1 MTVEFGDVPEEVS
14 SVPFF
19 AALSGCPEPFPWQTE
34 LYGLLLAGRWPS
46 RIDLP
51 TGAGKTSILHLWLLA
66 LAEQARVDPR
76 RVSVPRRLIW
86 VVDRRVVVDQA
97 TDEAERALRKVLEA
111 PDLAPVKQALASL
124 SGDSENPLT
133 ISTLRGE
140 LADNRQWS
148 DDPSRPAIIVGTVD
162 MIGSRLL
169 FSGYGVSRRRRAREA
184 GLLGV
189 DALLVNDEAHLT
201 PAFAKLVEQVA
212 RVIRQ
217 EAGAMR
223 PLRFMQLSATQRS
236 GDSAPA
242 WPVSL
247 ERDEASSKVFRQRYR
262 ALKRLALMTDAKLE
276 DIALRSSGRTIVYV
290 ESPEKAAKLAQQIR
304 KDRKCEPVLITGE
317 VRGQERDALAA
328 SAGFQ
333 AFAQEAAEGDHWMI
347 ATSAGE
353 VGVNLTCDHLISELA
368 TADHL
373 LQRFGRLNRFGETE
387 GLATVIHATKARLR
401 PGETETLAY
410 LTSLNGD
417 VSPRSLRENPP
428 PGECFSPTPKS
439 APLLP
444 WQVEAWSMTSLTEKE
459 WPSRPAV
466 GPWLRGADEGSP
478 PETYVCWRD
487 DVEDLVS
494 EWVSDRDRE
503 EVFHCY
509 TVLSRERLKQS
520 TDRLYAA
527 LEKSEYRKERAILIG
542 RDRQI
547 TVNTIEHF
555 IARQRRSQL
564 YYATLVLRPGVGL
577 LEEDGT
583 VNWARGLPEN
593 ADKRAAVL
601 RRYDVADIEDTDP
614 TRASRR
620 RVKLRIGA
628 DSEASPPDGLR
639 ERYVVKLRATGEVV
653 DEAEGGATWRYY
665 TAARGRERSTA
676 QTLAA
681 HQEHVRAATG
691 AIAARVFGPDN
702 RWERVFQW
710 AAGHHDDGKDCPVW
724 QRYALRAEGEPPL
737 AKSAKFL
744 HPLALAGYRHELGSL
759 LSATQADLNGLSAD
773 EREVALHLIAAHHG
787 YARPHFPAT
796 AMDKRQVYKS
806 QEAALEATRRYA
818 ALQRRH
824 GAWGLAYLEAVF
836 CAADAI
842 ASRNEPEDPAH
853 E

>member
-1 MTVEFGDVPEEVS
+1 MKLPIPV
-14 SVPFF
+14 F
-19 AALSGCPEPFPWQTE
+19 AALSGHTQPFSWQVE
-34 LYGLLLAGRWPS
+34 LYSLLLEGRWPS

-51 TGAGKTSILHLWLLA
+51 TGTGKTTILHLWLLA
-66 LAEQARVDPR
+66 LAEQARIDPR
-76 RVSVPRRLIW
+76 SITVPRRLIW

-97 TDEAERALRKVLEA
+97 TDEAVRALKRVLEA
-111 PDLAPVKQALASL
+111 PDLAAVKHALATL

-140 LADNRQWS
+140 RADNRQWS

-201 PAFAKLVEQVA
+201 PAFARLVEQVA
-212 RVIRQ
+212 KVIRH
-217 EAGAMR
+217 EAGAVR
-223 PLRFMQLSATQRS
+223 PLRFMQLSATQR
-236 GDSAPA
+236 GGESAPA
-242 WPVSL
+242 WPADL
-247 ERDEASSKVFRQRYR
+247 DRDESASRGFQRRYR
-262 ALKRLALMTDAKLE
+262 AVKRLELLSDAKLE
-276 DIALRSSGRTIVYV
+276 EIALKSSGRTIVYV

-317 VRGQERDALAA
+317 VRGQERDVLAE
-328 SAGFQ
+328 STGFQ
-333 AFAQEAAEGDHWMI
+333 AFIQEAAEGDHWLI

-353 VGVNLTCDHLISELA
+353 VGINVTCDRLISELA

-373 LQRFGRLNRFGETE
+373 LQRFGRLNRFGESE
-387 GLATVIHATKARLR
+387 GRATVILSSKARLR
-401 PGETETLAY
+401 QGEAETLAY
-410 LTSLNGD
+410 LKNLNGD

-428 PGECFSPTPKS
+428 PAECFSPTPKS

-444 WQVEAWSMTSLTEKE
+444 WQIEAWSMTSITEEE

-466 GPWLRGADEGSP
+466 GPWLRGADDGSP
-478 PETYVCWRD
+478 PETYVCWRN

-494 EWVSDRDRE
+494 EWVSDKDRE

-509 TVLSRERLKQS
+509 PVLSQERLKQS
-520 TDRLYAA
+520 TDRLCAA

-547 TVNTIEHF
+547 TINTIEHL

-564 YYATLVLRPGVGL
+564 YYATLALRPGVGF

-583 VNWARGLPEN
+583 VNWARGLPESSE
-593 ADKRAAVL
+593 KRAAAL
-601 RRYDVADIEDTDP
+601 GRYDVSSIEDSDSTG
-614 TRASRR
+614 ASRR
-620 RVKLRIGA
+620 RVKMRIAA
-628 DSEASPPDGLR
+628 DAEASPPDGLR

-665 TAARGRERSTA
+665 TAPRERERSTA

-681 HQEHVRAATG
+681 HQEHVSVAAG
-691 AIAARVFGPDN
+691 VIAARVFGPGS
-702 RWERVFQW
+702 RWERVFRW

-724 QRYALRAEGEPPL
+724 QRYARRAEGEPPL

-744 HPLALAGYRHELGSL
+744 HPAALAGYRHELGSL
-759 LSATQADLNGLSAD
+759 LSAMQADFDGLSAE

-787 YARPHFPAT
+787 YVRPHFPAS

-806 QEAALEATRRYA
+806 QEAALEATCRYA

-824 GAWGLAYLEAVF
+824 GAWGLAFLEAVF
-836 CAADAI
+836 CAADAM
-842 ASRNEPEDPAH
+842 ASRNAPEDPAH